1 VHDLGDCSTL
11 LDVFQKHGH
20 TEVDTARV
28 YGFGSSELYLGQ
40 LKWQDRGI
48 IMGTKLNARGTYSH
62 KKDSVKPGLLE
73 SLKALQTDKVD
84 LWYLHAPDVSIFRF
98 S

>member
-1 VHDLGDCSTL
+1 
-11 LDVFQKHGH
+11 
-20 TEVDTARV
+20 V

-40 LKWQDRGI
+40 LKWQDRGM

-84 LWYLHAPDVSIFRF
+84 LWYLHAPDVSIFTF
-98 S
+98 F